1 MAKLT
6 GQTIADSY
14 DQLLIV
20 TGASGI
26 TSSLQAVESG
36 DTDGAVA
43 SLQISTVAAAID
55 NPTASSATQGGKLTL
70 FSDDGA
76 ALGDTHRLGVIEF
89 SAAEDTSSTI
99 TIGARIEAIADAAWS
114 ASENGADMVFYTTDG
129 NASQSEVLRLT
140 ADNKVGIGIAGPD
153 GTCHVHT
160 GTSGSITAD
169 ITDLVVETGSSG
181 GISILTPADEQG
193 EIAFGNPT
201 DANICRIAYNHGGNY
216 LATVVNTAEVMRI
229 ISAGEV
235 GIGVTPATDVKL
247 HIAGKA
253 SSTQVPL
260 LKLVGDSTNTEGIE
274 ITTTGSGNGFSALDI
289 STGGNANA
297 FRVTNAGRVG
307 IGDVSPVT
315 ALDIHSA
322 GTEVVAGFGMADD
335 GNAYISV
342 RTAETQNNVAG
353 IVFTVGS
360 SAVDGFSSSNGLA
373 YIASTVNN
381 DGGSLQGDLG
391 FYTNAGDS
399 LGSAKVKIYNGGE
412 IDMSFHG
419 DTSSS
424 GTAVFINSSGRMG
437 TTTSLREYKG
447 NIKKI
452 DIDATALMNKFE
464 PVTFNY
470 KKYDTTTGKYLDEL
484 ENGFEAGMIV
494 DDVQDFASDFNQT
507 DKDGKVIGIRY
518 HLLVPYLIKAVQ
530 ELSAKVEAL
539 EDAQ

>member
-160 GTSGSITAD
+160 GTAGSITAD

-181 GISILTPADEQG
+181 GISVLTPADEQG
-193 EIAFGNPT
+193 ELVFGNPT

-315 ALDIHSA
+315 ALDVHSA
-322 GTEVVAGFGMADD
+322 GTEVAAAFGMADD
-335 GNAYISV
+335 G
-342 RTAETQNNVAG
+342 TAWVTTRIGETQNEYGAYG
-353 IVFTVGS
+353 FMVGS
-360 SAVDGFSSSNGLA
+360 AAVDGVSSSNCTS
-373 YIASTVNN
+373 YIASTVEN
-381 DGGSLQGDLG
+381 DGGSLQGSLK
-391 FYTNAGDS
+391 FYTNQGDN
-399 LGSAKVKIYNGGE
+399 LQKRVQFYNGGE